1 MSRVQV
7 NDPGR
12 PLCGPRKTVARL
24 TPTGAGW
31 LLPAVLST
39 TAGAVDIIGF
49 LALGGLFTAHI
60 TGNVVILAAHYV
72 VGGFSEVGPLLSV
85 PVFVAV
91 LGAVTLAS
99 GAIEKVGYSSRRP
112 LLVLQAAWLI
122 DTRGIKAIIAYGPPT
137 TLQLQLMSY
146 ARHHA
151 IPLILDLAEWPA
163 GRNLPGGPTGLRKLD
178 SEFRMRYLNRKSDN
192 IIAISSF
199 LSEYYRRFGRHVIR
213 IPPLI
218 DLDEP
223 KWKTPSK
230 NKSGALRL
238 IYAGTPGNKDL
249 LGSIIRGTLLFQSE
263 IRAIEL
269 HLVGVT
275 EEQARN
281 VDSRCLTS
289 SKASNIA
296 IICHGR
302 VAQEKV
308 PAMLARASFS
318 VLLRPDEKYAH
329 AGFATKLVES
339 LSAGTPVIANATS
352 DVAEYIRDGHEGLIV
367 NGYSPEALAATLNI
381 AAALPET
388 KRLEMSN
395 AARARAREV
404 FDYRSRCSELRQ
416 FLALLPGT
424 RSRH

>member
-1 MSRVQV
+1 VPESTIIYTGSFRFPTGDAGAARVLGIGKTLRTLGHEVVFGGGETDGRPEDQIESATYRYQGFTYFPQGNLEHDPVGPFSRVLQMV
-7 NDPGR
+7 TNGK
-12 PLCGPRKTVARL
+12 KTLR
-24 TPTGAGW
+24 W
-31 LLPAVLST
+31 
-39 TAGAVDIIGF
+39 
-49 LALGGLFTAHI
+49 
-60 TGNVVILAAHYV
+60 
-72 VGGFSEVGPLLSV
+72 
-85 PVFVAV
+85 
-91 LGAVTLAS
+91 
-99 GAIEKVGYSSRRP
+99 
-112 LLVLQAAWLI
+112 I
-122 DTRGIKAIIAYGPPT
+122 DACRTRGIKAIIAYGPPT

>member
-1 MSRVQV
+1 VPESTIIYTGSFRFPTGDAGAARVLGIGKALRTLGHEVVFGGGETDGRPEDQIESATYRYQGFTYFPQGNLEHDSVGPFSRVRQMV
-7 NDPGR
+7 TNGK
-12 PLCGPRKTVARL
+12 KTLR
-24 TPTGAGW
+24 W
-31 LLPAVLST
+31 
-39 TAGAVDIIGF
+39 
-49 LALGGLFTAHI
+49 
-60 TGNVVILAAHYV
+60 
-72 VGGFSEVGPLLSV
+72 
-85 PVFVAV
+85 
-91 LGAVTLAS
+91 
-99 GAIEKVGYSSRRP
+99 
-112 LLVLQAAWLI
+112 I
-122 DTRGIKAIIAYGPPT
+122 DACRTRGIKAIIAYGPPT
-137 TLQLQLMSY
+137 TLQLQLMSF

-178 SEFRMRYLNRKSDN
+178 SEFRMRYLNGKSDN

-199 LSEYYRRFGRHVIR
+199 LSEYYSRSGRHVIR

-218 DLDEP
+218 DLDEV

-230 NKSGALRL
+230 NKSEALRL

-289 SKASNIA
+289 SKASNIT

-308 PAMLARASFS
+308 PAMLAQSSFS
-318 VLLRPDEKYAH
+318 VLLRPDKKFAH

-352 DVAEYIRDGHEGLIV
+352 DIAEYIRDGREGLIV
-367 NGYSPEALAATLNI
+367 NGYSPEALAATLNV

-404 FDYRSRCSELRQ
+404 FDYRSRCSELQQ
-416 FLALLPGT
+416 FLALLPRT
-424 RSRH
+424 RRRH